1 MNNITGPQCNGDFNL
16 PSEKIYTPNNTSS
29 VGIKPDVQER
39 ISNLE
44 TCLNIKS
51 NGDNNFDVY
60 EKLKSIEDHV
70 LKLEN
75 QLLNNDKYHS
85 LANDQYT
92 EITNHNL
99 KTNNSSQVNLSLC
112 YSNMAKLFNF

>member
-1 MNNITGPQCNGDFNL
+1 M
-16 PSEKIYTPNNTSS
+16 
-29 VGIKPDVQER
+29 QER

-44 TCLNIKS
+44 TCLNIKN
-51 NGDNNFDVY
+51 NGHNNFDIY

-75 QLLNNDKYHS
+75 KLLNNGGYHS
-85 LANDQYT
+85 LANVFSNDQYT

-99 KTNNSSQVNLSLC
+99 KTNDSSQVNI
-112 YSNMAKLFNF
+112 YHYIKVT